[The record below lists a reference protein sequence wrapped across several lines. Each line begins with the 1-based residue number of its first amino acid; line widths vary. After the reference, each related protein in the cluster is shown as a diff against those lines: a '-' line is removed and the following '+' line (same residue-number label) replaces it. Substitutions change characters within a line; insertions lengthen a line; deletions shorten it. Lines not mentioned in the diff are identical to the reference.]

1 MVEGK
6 NLTFR
11 YGSDVVLDHV
21 NFCAQAGQITAVI
34 GANGVG
40 KSTLLKCVAG
50 LLPYEGQILL
60 NGQEGRSLSDREHAA
75 RIGYLCQNNGC
86 TAKLTVFEVILMGL
100 VNELSFH
107 VSRQELDKVEEIIKL
122 MELQAYAGRKM
133 TQLSGGQQ
141 QLVFIA
147 QTLVKKP
154 EILIMDEPT
163 SALDLNRQFHLMELI
178 KRVTEEYGFT
188 TMVCHHHLDLV
199 SRYAGRVLVLKDGRI
214 YADDS
219 PEKAFTEQM
228 FRDVYRMEVEF
239 CRDREGVRHMVP
251 VDRI

>member
-21 NFCAQAGQITAVI
+21 NFCAQAGRITAVI

-50 LLPYEGQILL
+50 LLPYEGQVLL
-60 NGQEGRSLSDREHAA
+60 SGREGRSLTDREHAA
-75 RIGYLCQNNGC
+75 KIGYLCQNNGC
-86 TAKLTVFEVILMGL
+86 SARLSVFEVILMGL

-107 VSRQELDKVEEIIKL
+107 VSRQELDRVEEIMKL
-122 MELQAYAGRKM
+122 MELEAYAGRKM

-147 QTLVKKP
+147 QTLVKRP

-163 SALDLNRQFHLMELI
+163 SALDLNRQFHLMALI

-199 SRYAGRVLVLKDGRI
+199 SRYAGRVLVLKDGKI

-228 FRDVYRMEVEF
+228 FRDVYRMEVQF
-239 CRDREGVRHMVP
+239 CTDREGVRHMVP